1 MGRKKEAS
9 APSSPLSTLMV
20 AWVVVVGMTF
30 APVGTYFYRT
40 GDIKVMIAFLGASF
54 LIGGCLFFAM
64 ALARMGSRNRVT
76 NDDGQ
81 IANLRAR
88 GALFGKR

>member
-1 MGRKKEAS
+1 
-9 APSSPLSTLMV
+9 MV

-30 APVGTYFYRT
+30 APVGTYFYQT
-40 GDIKVMIAFLGASF
+40 GDVKVLIAFLGASF
-54 LIGGCLFFAM
+54 LIGASLLVAM
-64 ALARMGSRNRVT
+64 GLARMGSRHRVT
-76 NDDGQ
+76 DEDGG

>member
-1 MGRKKEAS
+1 MRRNKEAS
-9 APSSPLSTLMV
+9 APSSPLSTLLI

-30 APVGTYFYRT
+30 APVGTYFYKT
-40 GDIKVMIAFLGASF
+40 GDIKVLLAFLGASF
-54 LIGGCLFFAM
+54 LIGGSLFIAM
-64 ALARMGSRNRVT
+64 ALARLGSRHRVT
-76 NDDGQ
+76 NEDGG

>member
-1 MGRKKEAS
+1 MRQKKEAS

-30 APVGTYFYRT
+30 APVGTYFVQT
-40 GDIKVMIAFLGASF
+40 GDLKVMIAFLGAAF
-54 LIGGCLFFAM
+54 LVGGSLFVAM
-64 ALARMGSRNRVT
+64 GLARMGSRNRIT
-76 NDDGQ
+76 NEDGG